1 MTTRYFASFA
11 AALAVSF
18 AALGLAQREQQQPA
32 STPPAKPAAP
42 SAQQSANQTFTL
54 DGVHSS
60 VMFRIEH
67 MGVSNFYGAF
77 TDVSGTYTVGD
88 APSFDIT
95 VKTDSVDTRNE
106 GRDRHLESPD
116 FFNAAEFPTITFKST
131 KAEKAGDNWSVTGDL
146 TLHGVTKPVTCEI
159 KFWPAKQTRQGNKS
173 GFETHLTIKRSDF
186 GMNTYIAEGGLG
198 DEVTILVAGEGGAK

>member
-11 AALAVSF
+11 AALAVSV
-18 AALGLAQREQQQPA
+18 AALGLAQREQQPA
-32 STPPAKPAAP
+32 SAPPAQPAAP
-42 SAQQSANQTFTL
+42 SAQGSPNQTFTL

-67 MGVSNFYGAF
+67 NGVSNFYGAF
-77 TDVSGTYTVGD
+77 KHVSGTYTLGD
-88 APSFDIT
+88 APSFDII
-95 VKTDSVDTRNE
+95 VKADSVDTRND
-106 GRDRHLESPD
+106 GRDRHLKSPD
-116 FFNAAEFPTITFKST
+116 FFNAAEFPNITFKST
-131 KAEKAGDNWSVTGDL
+131 KAEKAGDNWNVTGDL
-146 TLHGVTKPVTCEI
+146 TLHGVTKPITCEI
-159 KFWPAKQTRQGNKS
+159 RTWPVKQTDKGAKS